1 MATATLSHELSQHIV
16 EQVNQLLSKN
26 ISICNRDGIILASS
40 FDDKVGSLLDESVG
54 LQGDAPKVIRSGKEL
69 SVITPL
75 FFQGDH
81 AANLVIY
88 NDEAWQDHI
97 KLVKSL
103 AELLGERYIEI
114 QEPPAESKDRII
126 YRFLHTDNDEQLA
139 EIKAEAERAG
149 FDLDRPRIAMIVRL
163 ANFWQTFFKNEDGA
177 ESREA
182 NIIRFRN
189 KIEQSLTG
197 FFTSSPDNI
206 ITYLGD
212 DAYVILKD
220 ISTTPEDKFVT
231 LLQKN
236 FSTITSQ
243 IKNHTISQIT
253 VGVGSF
259 HSDITGL
266 RDSYREAQLAL
277 ELGERMWGADRV
289 YHINSLGI
297 PGIIAE
303 SSPEKKTDFADR
315 LLGPLLPHK
324 ELVRTMEEFFKY
336 NLNLTNT
343 ADALKIHRNTLIY
356 RLDKITSIINLD
368 PRFFQEAVQIYLA
381 LLIKRIMD

>member
-16 EQVNQLLSKN
+16 DQVNQLLAKN
-26 ISICNRDGIILASS
+26 IAICNREGVILASS
-40 FDDKVGSLLDESVG
+40 SGEKVGTILDEAYTVNG
-54 LQGDAPKVIRSGKEL
+54 ENPKVIRNGKEM
-69 SVITPL
+69 SVIAPL

-81 AANLVIY
+81 AANLVIF

-103 AELLGERYIEI
+103 AELLGERYLEV

-126 YRFLHTDNDEQLA
+126 YRLLHAEDETQIA
-139 EIKAEAERAG
+139 EIRAEAERAG
-149 FDLDRPRIAMIVRL
+149 FDLDRPRVAMVVRL
-163 ANFWQTFFKNEDGA
+163 TNFWQTFFKNEDGA

-212 DAYVILKD
+212 DAYVVLKD
-220 ISTTPEDKFVT
+220 ISTTPEEKFVG

-236 FSTITSQ
+236 FESIVSQ
-243 IKNHTISQIT
+243 IKNHTISEVT
-253 VGVGSF
+253 VGIGSF
-259 HSDITGL
+259 HTEIAGL
-266 RDSYREAQLAL
+266 RDSYREALLAL
-277 ELGERMWGADRV
+277 ELGQRMWGANRV
-289 YHINSLGI
+289 FHINSLGI
-297 PGIIAE
+297 PGLIAE

-381 LLIKRIMD
+381 LLIKRIMG

>member
-1 MATATLSHELSQHIV
+1 MAAAVLSHELSQHIV
-16 EQVNQLLSKN
+16 QQVNQIISKN
-26 ISICNRDGIILASS
+26 ISICNREGVILASS
-40 FDDKVGSLLDESVG
+40 FDDKVGSILDESVG
-54 LQGDAPKVIRSGKEL
+54 IQGDAPKVVRSGKEL

-75 FFQGDH
+75 FFQGNH

-88 NDEAWQDHI
+88 NDEAWQDHV

-103 AELLGERYIEI
+103 AELLGERYMEI

-126 YRFLHTDNDEQLA
+126 YRLLHTDEPDQLL

-163 ANFWQTFFKNEDGA
+163 TNFWQTFFKNEEGA

-189 KIEQSLTG
+189 KIEQALTG

-220 ISTTPEDKFVT
+220 ISTTAEDKFIG
-231 LLQKN
+231 LFQKN

-243 IKNHTISQIT
+243 IKNSTINEVT

-259 HSDITGL
+259 HSDVVGL

-289 YHINSLGI
+289 YHINNLGI
-297 PGIIAE
+297 PGLIAE

-381 LLIKRIMD
+381 LLIKRIMG